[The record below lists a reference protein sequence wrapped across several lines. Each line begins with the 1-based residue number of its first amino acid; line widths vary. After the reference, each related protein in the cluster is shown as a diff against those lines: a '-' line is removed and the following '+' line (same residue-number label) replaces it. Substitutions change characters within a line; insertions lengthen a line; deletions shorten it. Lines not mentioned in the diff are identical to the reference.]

1 MLKLILWL
9 LCLLG
14 SLLLLNDRKCI
25 FWLVGLSLSKTLC
38 SFILSL
44 VLLLLV
50 VHCIYSLR
58 HAIISNRLLY
68 CVHSSDA
75 EGFLVLTTVVE
86 CFLVVVIDDM
96 HTKALIWK
104 PVSIIST
111 VLRHLI
117 NLQNFSLRL
126 DRLLSVQAL

>member
-14 SLLLLNDRKCI
+14 SLLLLNDRKCV
-25 FWLVGLSLSKTLC
+25 FWLVRLSLAKTLC

-50 VHCIYSLR
+50 VHRIYSLG
-58 HAIISNRLLY
+58 HAIISNCLLN
-68 CVHSSDA
+68 CVHPSDA
-75 EGFLVLTTVVE
+75 EGFLILTTVVE

-117 NLQNFSLRL
+117 NLKNFSLRL
-126 DRLLSVQAL
+126 GRLLSV